1 MKKMAKN
8 VKRLTSILRLEE
20 KRRSWKSMKKWK
32 KMKIKSS
39 FKETNTV
46 LQASIEVK
54 IVSYCQKVS
63 KSPKKFQKNP
73 AKRLTYF
80 QYVVQLKT

>member
-8 VKRLTSILRLEE
+8 VKRLTAILQSEE
-20 KRRSWKSMKKWK
+20 KRRSWKFMKIWK
-32 KMKIKSS
+32 KMKIKVW
-39 FKETNTV
+39 FKV
-46 LQASIEVK
+46 LKSVVQACFKMK